1 VLYISNTKEKDMDE
15 ELANYYNNLLTLF
28 ATDGWKQFQEDISDN
43 MEILQDI
50 TTIPDEKQF
59 WFRRGQIEAVQR
71 ILNYEDAIVNSYED
85 FQNAQAV

>member
-1 VLYISNTKEKDMDE
+1 MDE
-15 ELANYYNNLLTLF
+15 ELTKYYNNLLTLF
-28 ATDGWKQFQEDISDN
+28 GTEGWKQFQEDISDN

-85 FQNAQAV
+85 FQNAQTI